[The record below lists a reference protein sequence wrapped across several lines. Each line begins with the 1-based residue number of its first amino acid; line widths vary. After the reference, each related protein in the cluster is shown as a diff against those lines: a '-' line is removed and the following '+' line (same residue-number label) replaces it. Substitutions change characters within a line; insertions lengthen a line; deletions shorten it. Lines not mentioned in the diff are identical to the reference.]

1 MAPPICNDLHS
12 PADTLVPTAGIPT
25 LMPTSHLMPTRL
37 AASTPAAMQPT
48 RRNLL
53 PPPPSA
59 RTSGIVDVHR
69 AGIVA
74 EGGLRDERRGNSS
87 NGHARRSDRH
97 GGSLCGR
104 RRGIWQHDWPSGRHD
119 VMQLA
124 GMLRRRLRAALP
136 RTLPTHTATSTQ
148 TPALAPTST
157 PATHRVP
164 INTCGFDPEQQDE
177 QAPPPPPGPMQS
189 PSGSSIIDRPAI
201 QPVCTPWTPSEHYGM
216 HTSTR
221 QGKRKCTGHAVHLEP
236 CIL

>member
-25 LMPTSHLMPTRL
+25 LMPTLTRSCPHGL

-74 EGGLRDERRGNSS
+74 EGWLREERRQQQQRPRKTLQTDT
-87 NGHARRSDRH
+87 AAVCAA
-97 GGSLCGR
+97 GGAASGSMTGR
-104 RRGIWQHDWPSGRHD
+104 LGRHD

-136 RTLPTHTATSTQ
+136 RTLPTHTATSTLAP
-148 TPALAPTST
+148 TPAPTST
-157 PATHRVP
+157 LATHRVP

-201 QPVCTPWTPSEHYGM
+201 QPVCTPWTLSEHYGM
-216 HTSTR
+216 HTSTSASASA
-221 QGKRKCTGHAVHLEP
+221 QAMLS
-236 CIL
+236 ISNLAS